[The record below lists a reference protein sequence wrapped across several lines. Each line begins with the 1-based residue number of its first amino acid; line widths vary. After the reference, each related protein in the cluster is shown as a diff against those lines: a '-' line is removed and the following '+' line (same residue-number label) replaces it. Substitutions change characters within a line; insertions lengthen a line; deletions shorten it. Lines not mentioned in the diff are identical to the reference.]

1 MNLLCNYNEGRIL
14 KITYISIQSALTV
27 TVIVGL
33 FFIVLGY
40 LKSKKI
46 SNNKNYIVGDR
57 DENTFSL
64 TASLTASALGAW
76 ILFGPASAATWGG
89 IGAVIGYA
97 LGTAAPML
105 FLYNF
110 GPKIRR
116 EFSNGLTLTEFIKK
130 RFGLTIL
137 KLCLFLILFYL
148 TIFLIAEVT
157 AIAALLNFISQ
168 VPLWVTAGITL
179 IICLLYILRGGFKL
193 SIITDKYQFTF
204 IVLIILTSLLII
216 LSNTDLSSFEII
228 KKNSPNLVDK
238 NYLPNYTAG
247 LTFFIAVS
255 ATNLFH
261 QGNWQRVFSA
271 KNNFILKSSLIYSS
285 IIIFFIVF
293 WMGYSGLIS
302 YSLNSKV
309 IPDLAFFDLIL
320 NKKNSIFIIGIL
332 ILVMSLTLSTID
344 TLINAISSLI
354 IINGNQISKSLDG
367 KGIKNKTNLIIL
379 LLSILVFILASK
391 GYSILYLFLLAD
403 LLCCAAVFT
412 IFYGFFSKKI
422 DTKLAAFSIF
432 CGLLFGLLFFPSPDF
447 QSSILVGN
455 LISIDNFS
463 VFIKSNLLFIAFI
476 ISLFLPSL
484 IISIYSL
491 RNSFR

>member
-1 MNLLCNYNEGRIL
+1 ME
-14 KITYISIQSALTV
+14 TYTSIQTSLTTV
-27 TVIVGL
+27 VIVGL
-33 FFIVLGY
+33 FFIGLGY
-40 LKSKKI
+40 LNSKKI
-46 SNNKNYIVGDR
+46 IDNKSYIVGDR
-57 DENTFSL
+57 SENTFSL

-110 GPKIRR
+110 GPKIRK
-116 EFSNGLTLTEFIKK
+116 EFPKGLSLTEFIKK
-130 RFGLTIL
+130 RFGIGIL
-137 KLCLFLILFYL
+137 KICLFLILFYL

-157 AIAALLNFISQ
+157 AIASLLNFISQ
-168 VPLWVTAGITL
+168 VPLWITSGVTL
-179 IICLLYILRGGFKL
+179 IICLLYILRGGFTL

-204 IVLIILTSLLII
+204 IISIILASLLII
-216 LSNTDLSSFEII
+216 LSNIDLSSFEVI
-228 KKNSPNLVDK
+228 KKNSPNLIDK

-247 LTFFIAVS
+247 LTFFIAVA

-293 WMGYSGLIS
+293 WMGYSGLLS
-302 YSLNSKV
+302 YSLNPKV

-320 NKKNSIFIIGIL
+320 NEKNSLLVIGIL
-332 ILVMSLTLSTID
+332 ILAMSLTLSTID

-354 IINGNQISKSLDG
+354 IVNGNQINKNLSG
-367 KGIKNKTNLIIL
+367 KKVKDQTNIIIL
-379 LLSILVFILASK
+379 LLSVLVFILASR

-403 LLCCAAVFT
+403 LLCCAAVIT
-412 IFYGFFSKKI
+412 IFYGFFNKKI
-422 DTKLAAFSIF
+422 NSKLATYSII
-432 CGLLFGLLFFPSPDF
+432 CGLISGLLFFPSQNF

-455 LISIDNFS
+455 LISIENFS
-463 VFIKSNLLFIAFI
+463 ILIKTNLLFISFV
-476 ISLFLPSL
+476 ISLIVPFLM
-484 IISIYSL
+484 IFVYSL
-491 RNSFR
+491 RNSFK

>member
-1 MNLLCNYNEGRIL
+1 ME
-14 KITYISIQSALTV
+14 KTYTSIQTSLSV
-27 TVIVGL
+27 TIIVGL
-33 FFIVLGY
+33 FFIGLGY
-40 LKSKKI
+40 LNSKKA

-89 IGAVIGYA
+89 IGAVTGYA

-110 GPKIRR
+110 GPKIRK
-116 EFSNGLTLTEFIKK
+116 EFPKGLTLTEFIKK
-130 RFGLTIL
+130 RFGAGIL
-137 KLCLFLILFYL
+137 KISLFLILFYL

-157 AIAALLNFISQ
+157 AIASLLNFISQ
-168 VPLWVTAGITL
+168 VPLWITAGITL

-193 SIITDKYQFTF
+193 SIITDKYQFIF
-204 IVLIILTSLLII
+204 IILIILASIFII
-216 LSNTDLSSFEII
+216 LGNLELPSYELIN
-228 KKNSPNLVDK
+228 KNSPNLIDK

-247 LTFFIAVS
+247 LTFFIAVA

-271 KNNFILKSSLIYSS
+271 KNNYILKSSLIYSS

-302 YSLNSKV
+302 YSLNTKV
-309 IPDLAFFDLIL
+309 IPDLAFFDLVL
-320 NKKNSIFIIGIL
+320 DKKSSVIVMGIL
-332 ILVMSLTLSTID
+332 ILAMSLTLSTID

-354 IINGNQISKSLDG
+354 IVNGDQINSSLSGKEVKSKA
-367 KGIKNKTNLIIL
+367 NLIIL
-379 LLSILVFILASK
+379 LLSVIVFVLASK

-403 LLCCAAVFT
+403 LLCCAAVIT
-412 IFYGFFSKKI
+412 IFYGFFNKKI
-422 DTKLAAFSIF
+422 NSKLAAISIF
-432 CGLLFGLLFFPSPDF
+432 CGLLFGLLFFPSMDF
-447 QSSILVGN
+447 QNSILVGN
-455 LISIDNFS
+455 LLSKDLFS
-463 VFIKSNLLFIAFI
+463 SLITGNLLFFSFT
-476 ISLFLPSL
+476 ISIVVPSI

>member
-1 MNLLCNYNEGRIL
+1 ME
-14 KITYISIQSALTV
+14 TYASIQTSLTTV
-27 TVIVGL
+27 VIVGL
-33 FFIVLGY
+33 FFIGLGY
-40 LKSKKI
+40 LNSKKI
-46 SNNKNYIVGDR
+46 IDNKSYIVGDR
-57 DENTFSL
+57 SENTFSL

-110 GPKIRR
+110 GPKIRK
-116 EFSNGLTLTEFIKK
+116 EFPKGLTLTEFIKK
-130 RFGLTIL
+130 RFGIGIL
-137 KLCLFLILFYL
+137 KICLFLILFYL

-157 AIAALLNFISQ
+157 AIASLLNFISQ
-168 VPLWVTAGITL
+168 VPLWITAGVTL
-179 IICLLYILRGGFKL
+179 IICLLYILRGGFTL

-204 IVLIILTSLLII
+204 IVLIILASLLII
-216 LSNTDLSSFEII
+216 LSNIDLSSFEII
-228 KKNSPNLVDK
+228 KKNSPNLIDK

-247 LTFFIAVS
+247 LTFFIAVA

-271 KNNFILKSSLIYSS
+271 KNNSILKSSLIYSS

-293 WMGYSGLIS
+293 WMGYSGLLS
-302 YSLNSKV
+302 YSLNPKV

-320 NKKNSIFIIGIL
+320 NEKNSLLVIGIL
-332 ILVMSLTLSTID
+332 ILAMSLTLSTID

-354 IINGNQISKSLDG
+354 IVNGNQINKNLSG
-367 KGIKNKTNLIIL
+367 KKVKDQANIIIL
-379 LLSILVFILASK
+379 LLSVLVFILASK

-403 LLCCAAVFT
+403 LLCCAAVIT
-412 IFYGFFSKKI
+412 IFYGFFNKKI
-422 DTKLAAFSIF
+422 NSKLATYSII
-432 CGLLFGLLFFPSPDF
+432 CGLISGLLFFPSQNF

-455 LISIDNFS
+455 LISIENFS
-463 VFIKSNLLFIAFI
+463 ILIKTNLLFVSFA
-476 ISLFLPSL
+476 ISLIVPFLMIL
-484 IISIYSL
+484 TYSL
-491 RNSFR
+491 RNSFK

>member
-1 MNLLCNYNEGRIL
+1 ME
-14 KITYISIQSALTV
+14 TYTSIQTSLTTV
-27 TVIVGL
+27 VIVGL
-33 FFIVLGY
+33 FFIGLGY
-40 LKSKKI
+40 LNSKKI
-46 SNNKNYIVGDR
+46 TDNKSYIVGDR
-57 DENTFSL
+57 RENTFSL

-110 GPKIRR
+110 GPKIRK
-116 EFSNGLTLTEFIKK
+116 EFPRGLTLTEFIKK
-130 RFGLTIL
+130 RFGIGIL
-137 KLCLFLILFYL
+137 KICLFLILFYL

-157 AIAALLNFISQ
+157 AIASLLKFISQ
-168 VPLWVTAGITL
+168 VPLWITAGVTL

-204 IVLIILTSLLII
+204 IVLIMLASLLII
-216 LSNTDLSSFEII
+216 LSNIDLSSFEII
-228 KKNSPNLVDK
+228 KKNSPNLIDK

-247 LTFFIAVS
+247 LTFFIAVA

-271 KNNFILKSSLIYSS
+271 KNNSILKSSLIYSS

-293 WMGYSGLIS
+293 WMGYSGLLS
-302 YSLNSKV
+302 YSLNPKV

-320 NKKNSIFIIGIL
+320 NKKNSLIVIGIL
-332 ILVMSLTLSTID
+332 ILAMSLTLSTID

-354 IINGNQISKSLDG
+354 IVNGNQINKNLNG
-367 KGIKNKTNLIIL
+367 KKVKDQANIIIL
-379 LLSILVFILASK
+379 LLSVLVFILASK

-403 LLCCAAVFT
+403 LLCCAAVIT
-412 IFYGFFSKKI
+412 IFYGFFNKKI
-422 DTKLAAFSIF
+422 NSKLAAYSII
-432 CGLLFGLLFFPSPDF
+432 CGLISGLLFFPSQDF

-455 LISIDNFS
+455 LISIENFS
-463 VFIKSNLLFIAFI
+463 ILIKTNLLFISFA
-476 ISLFLPSL
+476 ISLIVPFL
-484 IISIYSL
+484 IIFTYSL
-491 RNSFR
+491 RNSFK